1 MYRPPLGTLPTLHP
15 ALAPPKC
22 MSQTDNLLH
31 CNKLHKHIGAREGL
45 VSPLWKIQMH
55 NRNRRMRSFKYHNLP
70 AKHSLEKHGG
80 EVELKAGGAQAHS
93 ESVALNH
100 GALLTKFCTFQCSA
114 T

>member
-1 MYRPPLGTLPTLHP
+1 
-15 ALAPPKC
+15 
-22 MSQTDNLLH
+22 
-31 CNKLHKHIGAREGL
+31 
-45 VSPLWKIQMH
+45 
-55 NRNRRMRSFKYHNLP
+55 MRSFKYHNLP